1 MSTTATATLDRMIC
15 KSCKTSS
22 RLSEGLRIDWMQI
35 VPRIADA
42 TGSLVKH
49 DCGNYLRGQRIE
61 GRYSDKIE
69 CGERCQ
75 SATGPACECKCRG
88 ENHGI

>member
-1 MSTTATATLDRMIC
+1 METTLDRMIC
-15 KSCKTSS
+15 KTCKTSA
-22 RLSEGLRIDWMQI
+22 RLPEGLRIDWMQV

-42 TGSLVKH
+42 TGKLVKH
-49 DCGNYLRGQRIE
+49 ECGLYLRGQRIE

-69 CGERCQ
+69 CGDRCQ